1 MFDSYV
7 VKRLHGAL
15 ASLPASVYDEY
26 SMLCSI
32 HGDAVLHLFFL
43 TLAIVS
49 FIERFTV
56 TEHWIYQCC
65 YRLRQRRWTNSRAAK
80 FEKKS
85 FIFFFWYSVGIF
97 WRPAAIG
104 AQKCADEHQNYARVF
119 FFFFFCIYFF
129 LCSAVVYYWHNTWS
143 GGLTLWCH
151 AISSQVNSHW
161 LYCIGFLTIMK
172 PCT

>member
-65 YRLRQRRWTNSRAAK
+65 YRLRQRRWTDSRAAK

-85 FIFFFWYSVGIF
+85 FFFFGIRLVFFDVQLQSAHKSVRMNIRIMPG
-97 WRPAAIG
+97 
-104 AQKCADEHQNYARVF
+104 F

>member
-56 TEHWIYQCC
+56 TEHWVYQCC

-85 FIFFFWYSVGIF
+85 FIFFFLVFGWYFLTSSCNRRTKVCG
-97 WRPAAIG
+97 WTSELCPG
-104 AQKCADEHQNYARVF
+104 F
-119 FFFFFCIYFF
+119 FFLFFCIYFF